1 MPPRSYK
8 SEAIIE
14 TGQAP
19 QHVINACQS
28 TIDKTRELQTIR
40 IQHGQSLLSVHGQQQ
55 PSEGI
60 IPPYIL
66 ETIARHAVTEEQRDS
81 SIYRLAHDTEH
92 RVVAGTVRHLFR
104 TVYNAHH
111 SSDDLPRDDIMIKEG
126 GPLLTKERDPSLD
139 ANECYIGFKK
149 TYDFY
154 FELFKRD
161 SVNDQG
167 LKLDGFVHFGNQF
180 LNALWDG
187 REMVFGDGDG
197 VHFKGFTDDLD
208 IIAHEL
214 THGVVQYSSPLE
226 YSFQSGALNES
237 IADVFGIMTKQWGID
252 PENPQTADQ
261 SNWLIGE
268 GIWADGI
275 NGRALRDMKAPGTA
289 YNDNRIGSDPQPA
302 HWKDFKKLPIKNDHG
317 GVHINSGIPNHA
329 FYQACKMI
337 GGYAWETA
345 GPVWYKALTSGKL
358 SEDATFKEFADL
370 TIQNAGEYE
379 KEIKEAWSLVGY
391 PFVENGDEL

>member
-1 MPPRSYK
+1 MAPICCIIPEHVHQK
-8 SEAIIE
+8 IIE

-167 LKLDGFVHFGNQF
+167 LKLDGFVHF
-180 LNALWDG
+180 
-187 REMVFGDGDG
+187 
-197 VHFKGFTDDLD
+197 
-208 IIAHEL
+208 
-214 THGVVQYSSPLE
+214 
-226 YSFQSGALNES
+226 
-237 IADVFGIMTKQWGID
+237 
-252 PENPQTADQ
+252 
-261 SNWLIGE
+261 
-268 GIWADGI
+268 
-275 NGRALRDMKAPGTA
+275 
-289 YNDNRIGSDPQPA
+289 A